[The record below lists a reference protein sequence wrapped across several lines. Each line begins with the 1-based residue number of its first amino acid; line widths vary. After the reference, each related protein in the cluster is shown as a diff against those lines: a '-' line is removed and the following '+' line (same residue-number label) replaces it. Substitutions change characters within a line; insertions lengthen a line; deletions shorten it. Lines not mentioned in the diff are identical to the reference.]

1 MNLSDEG
8 KIVRISVDAMGGDF
22 APAEIVKG
30 SVDAAREEGVE
41 ILLVGPRDVVE
52 SELRKYDTAGLSIQ
66 IVQASEYLVEGEHP
80 AMAIRQKRDASI
92 VVATKLVRDGKADA
106 IVGAGPTGGV
116 VASALT
122 ILGCVASLSR
132 PVVGGVFIGLN
143 KKMVA
148 MDLGGN
154 VDCQPYQLLDFAI
167 VGIIYAKKYLNIENP
182 RVGLLSIGAEEGKGN
197 AQNQESYPL
206 FKDSGLNFIGNVEGH
221 DLLSGRADVIICDG
235 FVGNIVVKFT
245 EAMGHATARWLEKNL
260 SGKIADEEL
269 RALTTAYIA
278 ETNPAGALGGGPLLG
293 VNGVVVVAHG
303 RSKSPEV
310 TGAIQQARYAVETG
324 LVENLKV
331 ELEKAH
337 QAIGNRKEQ

>member
-1 MNLSDEG
+1 MNQSDEG
-8 KIVRISVDAMGGDF
+8 KVVRISVDAMGGDF

-41 ILLVGPRDVVE
+41 ILLVGPQDVVE
-52 SELRKYDTAGLSIQ
+52 SELRKYDTGGLPIQ

-106 IVGAGPTGGV
+106 VVGVGPTGGV

-122 ILGCVASLSR
+122 FLGCVASLSR
-132 PVVGGVFIGLN
+132 PIVGGSFIGLN
-143 KKMVA
+143 KQMVA

-154 VDCQPYQLLDFAI
+154 VDCQPYQLLEFAI
-167 VGIIYAKKYLNIENP
+167 VGIVYAKKYLNIENP

-197 AQNQESYPL
+197 AQNQETYPL
-206 FKDSGLNFIGNVEGH
+206 FKDSGLNFVGNMEGL

-245 EAMGHATARWLEKNL
+245 EAMGYATARWLEKNL

-269 RALTTAYIA
+269 KALTKAYIA
-278 ETNPAGALGGGPLLG
+278 ETNPADALGGGPLLG

-303 RSKSPEV
+303 RSKAREV
-310 TGAIQQARYAVETG
+310 TGAIRQARYAVDTG
-324 LVENLKV
+324 LVEDLKV
-331 ELEKAH
+331 ALEKAH
-337 QAIGNRKEQ
+337 QAIGYRKEQ